1 MCPERVALRP
11 GAVAHTAG
19 EKTVRS
25 VPPIPFRLSRF
36 ARPVLPVPFRRARF
50 SVRNGPRW
58 NAGAA
63 PGGICGLLRLLPV
76 RFVLSGAVSAPSQ
89 AGSGWKSGTAPGGIC
104 GLLRLLPVRFV
115 LSGAVSASSQTGSGW
130 KSGTAPGGICGF
142 CGRPIAVRPALRM
155 RNRRDLPRGPA
166 CRRVVSF
173 AAAYSA
179 AAASASSTRIRPQ
192 YSQTMIFLLWRISI
206 CRWGGMRLKQPPQAS
221 RLTVTTA
228 SPLRTLR
235 RIRS

>member
-1 MCPERVALRP
+1 MPVQRRRHMRIASVA
-11 GAVAHTAG
+11 AC
-19 EKTVRS
+19 
-25 VPPIPFRLSRF
+25 PFRPVGRGFRF
-36 ARPVLPVPFRRARF
+36 ESDWKRVEERH
-50 SVRNGPRW
+50 
-58 NAGAA
+58 GA
-63 PGGICGLLRLLPV
+63 GGICGLLRLLPV

-104 GLLRLLPVRFV
+104 G
-115 LSGAVSASSQTGSGW
+115 
-130 KSGTAPGGICGF
+130 F

-155 RNRRDLPRGPA
+155 RNRRDFPRGPA